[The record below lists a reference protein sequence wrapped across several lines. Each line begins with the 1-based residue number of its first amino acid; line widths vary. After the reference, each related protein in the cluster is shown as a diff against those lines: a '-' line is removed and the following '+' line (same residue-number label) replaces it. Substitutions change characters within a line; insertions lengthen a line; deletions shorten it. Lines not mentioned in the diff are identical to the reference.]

1 MKIDVIPPGLDFKI
15 AFDDTLTLDQKIHR
29 LREIQATNRKIK
41 AAMKSSVLRTVDSRP
56 ERKRE

>member
-41 AAMKSSVLRTVDSRP
+41 AAMKSSVLRTVDSR
-56 ERKRE
+56 E